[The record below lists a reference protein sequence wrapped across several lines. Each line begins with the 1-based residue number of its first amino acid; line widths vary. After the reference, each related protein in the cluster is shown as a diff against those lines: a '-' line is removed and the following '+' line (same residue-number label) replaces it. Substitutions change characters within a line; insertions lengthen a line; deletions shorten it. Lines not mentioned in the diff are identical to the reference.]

1 MCKIKINYHVL
12 AFIVL
17 NAKGMAMHII
27 YIYIYILTSL
37 MFNISPPIGTFLLH
51 KWMCPAMHGMLH
63 RAPSSLIKVVSQQA
77 ESCIQALQ
85 IDMGDLTLLCT
96 AKRVR
101 VDSKRSNQE
110 ACCTGLYQDWS
121 RLYSHKLSHAFKHCK
136 STWMIQRCYARL
148 SESESILKVQIK
160 RFPGI
165 EEEWGERR
173 KFLRRSGNGAKHHI
187 SILQRTQAGY
197 IYYTHTNAY
206 ICNDACIHINTFL
219 YIYIHNYRYITVHT
233 YWHICRSDHCTWV

>member
-1 MCKIKINYHVL
+1 MKRSGGKAEVL
-12 AFIVL
+12 EKKWQWGKTSHF
-17 NAKGMAMHII
+17 NPAKDASW
-27 YIYIYILTSL
+27 ILTGL

-110 ACCTGLYQDWS
+110 ACCTGLYQD
-121 RLYSHKLSHAFKHCK
+121 
-136 STWMIQRCYARL
+136 
-148 SESESILKVQIK
+148 
-160 RFPGI
+160 
-165 EEEWGERR
+165 
-173 KFLRRSGNGAKHHI
+173 
-187 SILQRTQAGY
+187 
-197 IYYTHTNAY
+197 
-206 ICNDACIHINTFL
+206 
-219 YIYIHNYRYITVHT
+219 
-233 YWHICRSDHCTWV
+233 